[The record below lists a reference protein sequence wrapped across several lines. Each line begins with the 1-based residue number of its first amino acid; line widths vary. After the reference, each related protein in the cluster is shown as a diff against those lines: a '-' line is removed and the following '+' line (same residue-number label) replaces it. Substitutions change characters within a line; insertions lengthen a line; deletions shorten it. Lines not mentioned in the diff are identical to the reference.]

1 MNGHTT
7 GSLQETQLIFQIV
20 PRVARLNCRRDG
32 AIFDRKPCSVKIAGI
47 QSFRHQEVSPLN
59 RHLIITNLP
68 PTKRHLATSLSPPND
83 LLAAI
88 FWWPGVVTSPGTELV
103 GGEAT
108 SGGEVV
114 GGEVTVPYID
124 CFVCNAGT
132 FGYAGASAFVRK
144 IYSTVKID

>member
-1 MNGHTT
+1 M
-7 GSLQETQLIFQIV
+7 
-20 PRVARLNCRRDG
+20 
-32 AIFDRKPCSVKIAGI
+32 
-47 QSFRHQEVSPLN
+47 
-59 RHLIITNLP
+59 
-68 PTKRHLATSLSPPND
+68 
-83 LLAAI
+83 
-88 FWWPGVVTSPGTELV
+88 TSPGTELV

-124 CFVCNAGT
+124 CFVCYAGT